1 MKGTSLKDGECKI
14 KGETIQDR
22 TLMDADRGLV
32 L

>member
-1 MKGTSLKDGECKI
+1 MKGTALKDGEYKI